1 MSDPTKP
8 EEPITGH
15 DQTNGLVD
23 GLEGDDGG
31 AVDPT
36 PDENVIGEAI
46 RDLDDPLTDEESAE
60 TPYSEEG
67 KP

>member
-1 MSDPTKP
+1 MSDAK
-8 EEPITGH
+8 EEPVNEF

-23 GLEGDDGG
+23 GLDGDDGG
-31 AVDPT
+31 AIDPT
-36 PDENVIGEAI
+36 PDQNVIGEAI
-46 RDLDDPLTDEESAE
+46 RDLDDPLTDEDSAE

>member
-15 DQTNGLVD
+15 DQTNGLAE

-31 AVDPT
+31 AVDPS
-36 PDENVIGEAI
+36 PDENVISEAI